1 MRRGAFKSFRH
12 VHEFI
17 EHDGGTLMRDTLVW
31 TAPLGLLGRIVDKLL
46 IERHMTRLVSERNR
60 RLKEIAESESS
71 QQR

>member
-1 MRRGAFKSFRH
+1 
-12 VHEFI
+12 
-17 EHDGGTLMRDTLVW
+17 MRDTLVW